1 MITTGASCAVAQ
13 QLLNHKS
20 DTPLTE
26 TSNDASTGVLQH
38 YEDGITT
45 CIIQLIDNK
54 SNQELVKHSTTSYIN
69 SGNSANR
76 QQEMNIEESIRRE
89 MKETLNSIID
99 FLSLNDLD
107 QNDNEKNKRS
117 DIFAY
122 LLYDNTPKCRLRGS
136 KVKVPDEQLPKSL
149 TSSYDSYNTHYS
161 LGYDTHWH
169 SLMERHGYIRNNNY
183 INCLTTTSIHF
194 MPAGDSQQQLLVQ
207 YAHAGRNSQDRENNE
222 H

>member
-13 QLLNHKS
+13 QVLNHRS
-20 DTPLTE
+20 STPPTE
-26 TSNDASTGVLQH
+26 VSNGDSKGVIQH
-38 YEDGITT
+38 YENGIAT
-45 CIIQLIDNK
+45 CTIQLFDNK
-54 SNQELVKHSTTSYIN
+54 DNKELIKRPTTSYIN
-69 SGNSANR
+69 SGNSDNR

-99 FLSLNDLD
+99 FFSLNDLD

-169 SLMERHGYIRNNNY
+169 SRMERHGYIRNNNY